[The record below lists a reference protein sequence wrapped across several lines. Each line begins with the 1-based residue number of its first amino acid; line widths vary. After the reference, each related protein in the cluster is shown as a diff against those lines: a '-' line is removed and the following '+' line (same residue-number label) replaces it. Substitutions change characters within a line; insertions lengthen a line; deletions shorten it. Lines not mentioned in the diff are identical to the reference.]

1 MRMTGLLLGVEFVVR
16 KDVTTYTAHR
26 LLQPMHGHIGVYER
40 WSASNK
46 GIYIIDKNLGLS
58 LQTLR
63 STFITLSQ
71 SCVTMPS
78 NRSSNEND
86 VSVKRKSSRL
96 LRIITSPN
104 GFMSALKPNGNKQDI
119 SNRRAKDGDAP
130 LRDNAI
136 DMSLSVAETE
146 RAHELPAYSPMF
158 HAVVSSTVAI
168 KLPRGY
174 RMRSLQQADYDTYT
188 QLKTIGAMTRK
199 AWDEQ
204 CYYLQSRNDT
214 YTILVITDPSGT
226 VVCTG
231 TLILERKLVNGGSL
245 VGQIKDLCV
254 APSQK
259 GKNLGLRMLEQL
271 NQLAIDAGCSKTS
284 VMTQDVNEA
293 FYKQRGEFSQ
303 LLHFG

>member
-1 MRMTGLLLGVEFVVR
+1 M
-16 KDVTTYTAHR
+16 
-26 LLQPMHGHIGVYER
+26 
-40 WSASNK
+40 
-46 GIYIIDKNLGLS
+46 
-58 LQTLR
+58 
-63 STFITLSQ
+63 
-71 SCVTMPS
+71 MPS
-78 NRSSNEND
+78 NKSSNEND
-86 VSVKRKSSRL
+86 VSMKRKSSRL

-104 GFMSALKPNGNKQDI
+104 GFMSALKPHGSSKQDL
-119 SNRRAKDGDAP
+119 SNKRSKDCDAP
-130 LRDNAI
+130 VRDNAI
-136 DMSLSVAETE
+136 DMSLSVAEPE

-158 HAVVSSTVAI
+158 HAVVSTAVAI

-174 RMRSLQQADYDTYT
+174 RMRSLQQTDYDTYT

-214 YTILVITDPSGT
+214 YTILVITDPTGI

-231 TLILERKLVNGGSL
+231 TLLLERKLVNGGSL
-245 VGQIKDLCV
+245 VGQVKDLCV

-271 NQLAIDAGCSKTS
+271 NQLAIDAGCSKTW

-293 FYKQRGEFSQ
+293 FYKQRGKLFHRSF
-303 LLHFG
+303 LMKRDLCCVLG

>member
-1 MRMTGLLLGVEFVVR
+1 M
-16 KDVTTYTAHR
+16 
-26 LLQPMHGHIGVYER
+26 
-40 WSASNK
+40 
-46 GIYIIDKNLGLS
+46 
-58 LQTLR
+58 
-63 STFITLSQ
+63 
-71 SCVTMPS
+71 TMPS
-78 NRSSNEND
+78 NKSGTEKD
-86 VSVKRKSSRL
+86 VSMKRKSSRL

-104 GFMSALKPNGNKQDI
+104 GFMSALKPHGSKQDLG
-119 SNRRAKDGDAP
+119 SRRSKDCDAP
-130 LRDNAI
+130 VRDNAI
-136 DMSLSVAETE
+136 DMSLNVAETE

-158 HAVVSSTVAI
+158 HAVVSSTVAV

-174 RMRSLQQADYDTYT
+174 RMRSLQQTDYDTYI

-231 TLILERKLVNGGSL
+231 TLLLERKLVNGGSL

-293 FYKQRGEFSQ
+293 FYKQRGEISYHSH
-303 LLHFG
+303 LVILNVCNVGIGVLTSLSI